1 MTTTPRFLKKVMYI
15 TSHIHTCIH
24 AYIHTYFP
32 PYSQVVVERVDRSV
46 ALLHN
51 QRAVLSI
58 SLNHAPIGIEK
69 PFLLG
74 VAAEGSTGGPL
85 VAVGNW

>member
-1 MTTTPRFLKKVMYI
+1 M
-15 TSHIHTCIH
+15 
-24 AYIHTYFP
+24 
-32 PYSQVVVERVDRSV
+32 ERVDRSV